1 LIRNCK
7 EEIKKFKNTSAKIK
21 VSPNILKLIT
31 TLVLTSVE
39 STAADV
45 PVSFMGK
52 FIAFYRPVFTDLIT
66 GTRFE
71 SGS

>member
-1 LIRNCK
+1 M
-7 EEIKKFKNTSAKIK
+7 
-21 VSPNILKLIT
+21 IT

-52 FIAFYRPVFTDLIT
+52 FIAFYRPFFTDLIT
-66 GTRFE
+66 GTVPDLNPDLE
-71 SGS
+71 IN